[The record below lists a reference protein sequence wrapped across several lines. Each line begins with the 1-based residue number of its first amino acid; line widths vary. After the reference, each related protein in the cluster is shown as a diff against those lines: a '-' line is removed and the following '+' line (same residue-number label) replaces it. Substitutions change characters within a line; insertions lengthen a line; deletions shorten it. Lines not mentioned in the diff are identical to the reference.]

1 MIEAATRIQGL
12 FCRYPEVR
20 MNNTITLWRAE
31 HAKFAKLID
40 LLEAQLAL
48 FHAGEPPNYEL
59 MLSIAFYMTHYVD
72 AVHHAREE
80 IAFRRI
86 RQREPRSA
94 PTIDALTAQHAEM
107 KVDGEALAREFED
120 IVDGTIL
127 ARSEVEAL
135 GRRYIDGFRAHM
147 KCEDDEV
154 IPLAGTVLTDQDW
167 HTINAAIAH
176 VEDPI
181 FGVGAEQRYA
191 ALRAHIARESRG
203 PTLE

>member
-1 MIEAATRIQGL
+1 
-12 FCRYPEVR
+12 

-94 PTIDALTAQHAEM
+94 PTIDALTARHAEM

-120 IVDGTIL
+120 VVDGTIL

-154 IPLAGTVLTDQDW
+154 IPLAGTVLTDR
-167 HTINAAIAH
+167 TGTRSTRLSRTSRTRCSAS
-176 VEDPI
+176 VPS
-181 FGVGAEQRYA
+181 GATRRCA
-191 ALRAHIARESRG
+191 NTLRASRAG
-203 PTLE
+203 PHWNDLGGL